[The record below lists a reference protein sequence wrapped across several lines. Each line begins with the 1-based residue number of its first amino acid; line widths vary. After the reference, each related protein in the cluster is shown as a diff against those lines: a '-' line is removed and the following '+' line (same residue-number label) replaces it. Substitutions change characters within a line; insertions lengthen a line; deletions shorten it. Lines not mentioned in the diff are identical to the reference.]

1 MTTTWRCA
9 RSASSTGRRASRR
22 QVGGGKN
29 RDSESDHVE
38 LTDETEK
45 RQRHRRPGASDGMF
59 PFLPSLSSNIFHSA
73 QLHRS
78 SSSLLRRLVTP
89 VVLVVLDVHPA
100 PFALLSVLNI
110 SSLLTFADSTATNTT
125 SAIDCK
131 FNWARRPRTSPR
143 QRVIRLYTH
152 QHRALPLA
160 GLG

>member
-1 MTTTWRCA
+1 MKPKGDNVIANPGRAMVCSLSFL
-9 RSASSTGRRASRR
+9 RSLPTSFIQLNYLGPPLLQTSSMSCDSRR
-22 QVGGGKN
+22 S
-29 RDSESDHVE
+29 RRS
-38 LTDETEK
+38 
-45 RQRHRRPGASDGMF
+45 RH
-59 PFLPSLSSNIFHSA
+59 LPDI
-73 QLHRS
+73 
-78 SSSLLRRLVTP
+78 
-89 VVLVVLDVHPA
+89 HPA

-160 GLG
+160 GCGSAPTMIISRHATYRSSTRDSTSSKIL